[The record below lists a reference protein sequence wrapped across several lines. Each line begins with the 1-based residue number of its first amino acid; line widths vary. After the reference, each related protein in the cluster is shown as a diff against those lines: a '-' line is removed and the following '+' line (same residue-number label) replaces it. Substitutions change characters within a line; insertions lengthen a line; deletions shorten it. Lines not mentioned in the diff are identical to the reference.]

1 MSCVPLLTSQ
11 RSTGIQA
18 EPIQP
23 CVQSETRRTLLC
35 VEIVIVLC
43 MQLEEEEEEEEEE
56 GDSEDE
62 EDLGSSQQ
70 SRAYVP
76 PKVVA
81 TPYGMYVRCVTVSVW
96 GDTNVFLP

>member
-1 MSCVPLLTSQ
+1 M
-11 RSTGIQA
+11 
-18 EPIQP
+18 QP
-23 CVQSETRRTLLC
+23 CVQSETLHTLLC

-43 MQLEEEEEEEEEE
+43 TQLEEEEEEEEEE
-56 GDSEDE
+56 GNSEDE
-62 EDLGSSQQ
+62 EEVGSSQQ

-81 TPYGMYVRCVTVSVW
+81 TPYGMYVQCVTVSVC